1 MTKDF
6 DYFNTLLVQS
16 IGSKTGPVAPT
27 LVPSAAYGYAD
38 AREAEGIFAGEV
50 NKPLYARVGN
60 PTNARLES
68 VVARMEGGFG
78 AIATASGMGAISMVT
93 TAFLRSG
100 DEVLCIGGFFG
111 GTYTLINETMK
122 RFGVNNSFCE
132 VDDLDY
138 IESTLKRGVK
148 MVIMESVGNPSLRLP
163 DIRRITDICTIYE
176 TLLMVDN
183 TATPLLVQ
191 PLALGA
197 DIVVHSS
204 TKNMSGHSAA
214 LGGVAV
220 FRAVKDE
227 KDKLLNGK
235 YADVHKIVEK
245 MGKKA
250 FIAICKKRAIRDM
263 GMTANAFGSFLTMLG
278 LETLSLR
285 VERVNRSV
293 ARVAAILDEKLPDGI
308 TVNHPSLLSSA
319 DHERYIKDYA
329 QGCGPLLTLDCGTKE
344 RAFSLLDR
352 LALAIQTA
360 NIGDNRTLALHMA
373 STIYSDFDEE
383 TRSFLG
389 IHEGL
394 IRVSI
399 GLEDPEAIA
408 DDFLQ
413 AVYSTADPQG
423 G

>member
-6 DYFNTLLVQS
+6 DYFNTLLVQGV
-16 IGSKTGPVAPT
+16 GSKTGPIAPT
-27 LVPSAAYGYAD
+27 IVPSAAYGYAD
-38 AREAEGIFAGEV
+38 AEEAEGIFAGEV

-60 PTNARLES
+60 PTNAKLES
-68 VVARMEGGFG
+68 VVARMEGGWG

-93 TAFLRSG
+93 TAFLKAG

-111 GTYTLINETMK
+111 GTYTLVNETMK
-122 RFGVNNSFCE
+122 RFGVSNTFCE
-132 VDDLDY
+132 VDDFDH
-138 IESTLKRGVK
+138 IGSTLKRGVK

-163 DIRRITDICTIYE
+163 DIKRIAALCNTYE

-183 TATPLLVQ
+183 TATPLIVQ

-220 FRAVKDE
+220 FRPVKE
-227 KDKLLNGK
+227 KNDKLFNEK
-235 YADVHKIVEK
+235 YADVHKIVNK

-250 FIAICKKRAIRDM
+250 FIPICKKRAIRDM

-278 LETLSLR
+278 LETLALR

-293 ARVAAILDEKLPDGI
+293 AKVAQILDENLPEGI
-308 TVNHPSLLSSA
+308 EVNHPSLPKSE
-319 DHERYIKDYA
+319 DHARYRSDFPD
-329 QGCGPLLTLDCGTKE
+329 GCGPLLTIDCGTPE
-344 RAFSLLDR
+344 RAFAFLN
-352 LALAIQTA
+352 ALNMATLTA
-360 NIGDNRTLALHMA
+360 NIGDNRTLALHMQ
-373 STIYSDFDEE
+373 STIYSDFDAQ
-383 TRSFLG
+383 TRKFLG
-389 IHEGL
+389 VTEGL
-394 IRVSI
+394 IRISI

-408 DDFLQ
+408 KDFLQ
-413 AVYSTADPQG
+413 AAAKTA
-423 G
+423 